1 MEFLG
6 YAVLK
11 KKIIQQSQQKI
22 NLLEQEISLATDFIQ
37 HIESGNLDYELKVG
51 DNELSTEAGTLGGAL
66 VSMRDQMKKIAE
78 SEQERKWATEGLAKF
93 VDILRASNED
103 INQLG
108 DKIIA
113 NLVKYLDAKQGGLFV
128 VNETGNGQVLELLAC
143 YAYER
148 KKYVHKTIAPGEGL
162 VGQCLLEKD
171 TIYLTE
177 VPENYVNITSGL
189 GLANPRSI
197 LMVPLKLNE
206 EVYGIIELASFH
218 KFKKYQIEFIEKL
231 AESIAS
237 TISTVKIN
245 EATKKLLSE
254 SQEQSEML
262 RSQEEEMRQN
272 LEELQATQEEMQR
285 KTVDIESRLNAL
297 NNSGVAIIQFTLDG
311 IIEDANVSFLKLMKY
326 SLEEI
331 KGKHDRIFV
340 DTAYAKSPEYGQFW
354 SDIKNGINKNGEYE
368 RIAKDGTHIYTLG
381 TYSFLY
387 DIHGNPIKALKI
399 ATDITTTKNLM
410 LDFKQQA
417 EELKA
422 ADEEMKQQVEEMH
435 AIQEELAKKK
445 DEVEE
450 IRKTEKERADTQI
463 ASQKKMMEQFVAKT
477 KENEAQLK
485 KRIEELE
492 SKK

>member
-6 YAVLK
+6 YKILK
-11 KKIIQQSQQKI
+11 KEVLTNFDKKLNI
-22 NLLEQEISLATDFIQ
+22 LEKEISLATEFIQ
-37 HIESGNLDYELKVG
+37 NIESGNLDHELKNG
-51 DNELSTEAGTLGGAL
+51 QDELSTESGTLGGAL

-128 VNETGNGQVLELLAC
+128 VNDSGSGEVLELLAC

-148 KKYVHKTIAPGEGL
+148 KKFINKTIAPGEGL
-162 VGQCLLEKD
+162 IGQCLLERD

-197 LMVPLKLNE
+197 LMVPLKINE

-245 EATKKLLSE
+245 ESTKKLLSE

-262 RSQEEEMRQN
+262 RAQEEEMRQN

-285 KTVDIESRLNAL
+285 KSVDIESRLNAL
-297 NNSGVAIIQFTLDG
+297 NNSGIALIQFSLDG
-311 IIEDANVSFLKLMKY
+311 IIEEANESFLKLIGY

-331 KGKHDRIFV
+331 KGKHHRIFV
-340 DTAYAKSPEYGQFW
+340 DSEYSKTSEYAQFW
-354 SDIKNGINKNGEYE
+354 KDLKNGINQSGEFIRITKNGSPVY
-368 RIAKDGTHIYTLG
+368 LMSS
-381 TYSFLY
+381 YSFLY
-387 DIHGNPIKALKI
+387 DVYGNPIKVLKI
-399 ATDITTTKNLM
+399 ATDITSTKNLM
-410 LDFKQQA
+410 LDFKQQTEHLKSA
-417 EELKA
+417 QEETKQQM
-422 ADEEMKQQVEEMH
+422 EEMQ
-435 AIQEELAKKK
+435 AIQEELAKKTE
-445 DEVEE
+445 EVEE
-450 IRKTEKERADTQI
+450 IRKTEKERTDNQI
-463 ASQKKMMEQFVAKT
+463 ASQKKMMEQFVTKT
-477 KENEAQLK
+477 RESEAALK
-485 KRIEELE
+485 QRIAELE
-492 SKK
+492 AKL